1 MYVHKC
7 VFPARLFLNR
17 ILQLLRD
24 NYAEKSI
31 SLTAEFRRDLAW
43 FKKFFTRYNGTLI
56 YNHAV
61 VRDTVELDACLMGL
75 GAVYG
80 NYVYHLKTDRGYGNL
95 NIVHLEMLNILLAFR
110 AFGPQWVKKK
120 LLIKCDN
127 DAVVKVLNSGRTCD
141 PFGGACARNNWFQ
154 AALGDV
160 DVKYVHVLGSNNQTA
175 DLLSRWD
182 FSADHYNKLSKLV
195 ENPLWL
201 NVSHQMLFIDI
212 EI

>member
-31 SLTAEFRRDLAW
+31 SLTAEFRLDLAW
-43 FKKFFTRYNGTLI
+43 FKKFLTRYNGTSI

-61 VRDTVELDACLMGL
+61 VRDTVELDACLTGL
-75 GAVYG
+75 GAVCG
-80 NYVYHLKTDRGYGNL
+80 NYVYHLKIDRGYGNL

-141 PFGGACARNNWFQ
+141 PFWGAYARNIWLQ